1 MKIGNNVIILLSFLV
16 VSSIIFP
23 VYADGGTITAVSD
36 KSAYEQGDK
45 VTITGSVPQVV
56 DGNPVTLII
65 RNPIGNVYDVGQVD
79 LSNNLLFEHDFV
91 ISDDSI
97 GGEYTVNVKYDTQ
110 TLQFHFAVSPST
122 LTVIPVSDNQIT
134 VRTIGP
140 NLIKYGDVSISSA
153 ENKITIAMNT
163 FNVTTST
170 EEQKYQ
176 IPKDVVDTAGGDI
189 ALTVDGN
196 NIQCIHSETDTM
208 RILDCAI
215 PIGSK
220 ELELSGTSII
230 PEFGQLASFAIVI
243 AMISAIVLSRPRKI
257 SF

>member
-1 MKIGNNVIILLSFLV
+1 MKIENNVIILLSFLV

-23 VYADGGTITAVSD
+23 SYADSGTITAVSD

-45 VTITGSVPQVV
+45 VTITGSVPQVI
-56 DGNPVTLII
+56 DENPVTLII
-65 RNPIGNVYDVGQVD
+65 RNPIGNVYDVAQVD
-79 LSNNLLFEHDFV
+79 LSNNLFEHDFV

-97 GGEYTVNVKYDTQ
+97 GGEYTVNVKYDAQ
-110 TLQFHFAVSPST
+110 TLQFHFTVTPST
-122 LTVIPVSDNQIT
+122 LTVIPVLNNQIT

-140 NLIKYGDVSISSA
+140 NLIKYGDVSVSSQ

-176 IPKDVVDTAGGDI
+176 IPKEIVDTAGGDI

-196 NIQCIHSETDTM
+196 NIQCTHSETDTM

-220 ELELSGTSII
+220 ELELSGTSVI
-230 PEFGQLASFAIVI
+230 PEFGQLASFAI
-243 AMISAIVLSRPRKI
+243 ATSMITAIVMSRTKKI